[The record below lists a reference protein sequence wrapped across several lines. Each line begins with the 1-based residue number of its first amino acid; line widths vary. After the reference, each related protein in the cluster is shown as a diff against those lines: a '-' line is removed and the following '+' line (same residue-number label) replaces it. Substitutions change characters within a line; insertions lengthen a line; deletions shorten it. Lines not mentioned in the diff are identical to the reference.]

1 VKLGSGAAD
10 CVSLRRHGEH
20 RVENAHAARNTLLRV
35 LRGETLSG
43 RNNPVFVALDT
54 PDPGHALQLAGLLA
68 PHVGGFK
75 VGLEFLTA
83 TGPEGLRRIVDL
95 GRPVFADVKF
105 HDIPNTVAGASRA
118 LAAQRVAYF
127 NIHASGGAAMMRA
140 ARDAI
145 EGTNPRPKLLA
156 VTILTS
162 LDQADLQALGLQG
175 TARERVVRLA
185 VPAKSCGLDGVV
197 CSAEE
202 IEAVREACGPDFLI
216 VTPGIR
222 PEGAALADQ
231 RRVKTPTEA
240 LRAGADILVIGRPI
254 TGARDPAEAARAIA
268 REIGLLI

>member
-1 VKLGSGAAD
+1 MS
-10 CVSLRRHGEH
+10 EP
-20 RVENAHAARNTLLRV
+20 T
-35 LRGETLSG
+35 
-43 RNNPVFVALDT
+43 NPVFVALDT
-54 PDPGHALQLAGLLA
+54 PDLSLALRLADLVA
-68 PHVGGFK
+68 PYVGGFK

-118 LAAQRVAYF
+118 LATQRVAYF

-140 ARDAI
+140 AREAI
-145 EGTNPRPKLLA
+145 ADISPRPKLLA

-162 LDQADLQALGLQG
+162 LDDADIAAIGIRG
-175 TARERVVRLA
+175 TARERVAGLA
-185 VPAKSCGLDGVV
+185 ASARDCGLDGVV

-202 IEAVREACGPDFLI
+202 IEIVREACGPGFLI

-231 RRVKTPTEA
+231 RRVKTPKEA
-240 LRAGADILVIGRPI
+240 LAAGANILVIGRPI
-254 TGARDPAEAARAIA
+254 TAAVDAAEAARLIA
-268 REIGLLI
+268 AELKTSVG